1 MVTTSIPTLCEK
13 LSVQSILPYVLATTL
28 NLPSVEGGAI
38 GLAIAVYQGITYTP
52 YPRRVIPLRVG
63 NTCQSAVRVQEW
75 KTSIHMHG
83 N

>member
-1 MVTTSIPTLCEK
+1 MPTLCINFIN
-13 LSVQSILPYVLATTL
+13 QSTLPYVLATTL

-38 GLAIAVYQGITYTP
+38 GLAVEVYQGITYTP
-52 YPRRVIPLRVG
+52 HPRHVIPLRVG
-63 NTCQSAVRVQEW
+63 ITCQSAVRVQEW

>member
-1 MVTTSIPTLCEK
+1 MVTISVPTLCTK
-13 LSVQSILPYVLATTL
+13 LSVQRILPYVLATTL
-28 NLPSVEGGAI
+28 IPPSVEGEAI
-38 GLAIAVYQGITYTP
+38 GLAIEVYQGITYTP
-52 YPRRVIPLRVG
+52 HPRHVIPLREG